1 MAVAWRRD
9 DGEAIVLSL
18 HVQPGAVR
26 TEVVGGHGDALKLK
40 LAAAPIEGKANA
52 ALVRWLAEAF
62 DVPRR
67 NVLLLRGE
75 TSREKVVRVVAPRAR
90 PDRDWETNR

>member
-1 MAVAWRRD
+1 
-9 DGEAIVLSL
+9 
-18 HVQPGAVR
+18 
-26 TEVVGGHGDALKLK
+26 
-40 LAAAPIEGKANA
+40 
-52 ALVRWLAEAF
+52 
-62 DVPRR
+62 VPRR